1 MGTFAGKKRAVFDTF
16 YPRTRGKT
24 KCICYF
30 CLESNNTKT
39 KIRMDRRSFIKSA
52 GAATA
57 AGLVAPSAFSCKS
70 SEPVAG
76 EIVSRQETKVLIIG
90 GGPAGVCAA
99 IASARL
105 GIPTLIVDEGGCL
118 GGMATKGLV
127 SPFMT
132 CFDAT
137 GEIQCIQ
144 GLFGE
149 IVDRLVS
156 LGGAIHPREVR
167 HTSAFSAWI
176 TAGHDH
182 VTPFDAEILKF
193 VLDRM
198 CAEAGVKVLLHASFV
213 RPIQKGGKAAGA
225 VVLTRKGL
233 WEIHADQVIDCTG
246 DGSVAVGAGVPSEFG
261 NAEIGK
267 VQPSTL
273 FFRINS
279 VDSKKLEADVLAHLH
294 EFRKVD
300 GVSYR
305 ALHWHVLK
313 AEAAG
318 EWDIARKSVN
328 IYRAVREDEWAV
340 NCTRIANVDATD
352 SESLSAGEAEGRRQ
366 VMELMH
372 FFRKYVPGCENAAL
386 MCSASTLGIRESL
399 HIKGDYVLTAEDLL
413 SCKVP
418 EDSILLA
425 SNSVDVHGRNGAM
438 GTEYKTISGG
448 RWYGV
453 PFRSLLPEGID
464 NMLIAGRCL
473 SATSD
478 AAGAVRVIPPCM
490 AMGEAA
496 GTAAALSAKA
506 GTSPRSLDPRDL
518 LAQLK
523 KQNVFLG

>member
-1 MGTFAGKKRAVFDTF
+1 
-16 YPRTRGKT
+16 
-24 KCICYF
+24 
-30 CLESNNTKT
+30 
-39 KIRMDRRSFIKSA
+39 MDRRHFLKDVSV
-52 GAATA
+52 AAA
-57 AGLVAPSAFSCKS
+57 AAAVTPAAFSCSGRK
-70 SEPVAG
+70 EAAPCK
-76 EIVSRQETKVLIIG
+76 IVSSQETKVLIIG

-105 GIPTLIVDEGGCL
+105 GIPTLIVEEGGCL
-118 GGMATKGLV
+118 GGMATRGLV

-137 GEIQCIQ
+137 GEIQCIR

-149 IVDRLVS
+149 IVDRLVE
-156 LGGAIHPREVR
+156 LGGAIHPRDVR
-167 HTSAFSAWI
+167 HTSPFSAWI

-182 VTPFDAEILKF
+182 VTPFDAEILKY
-193 VLDRM
+193 VLDKM
-198 CAEAGVKVLLHASFV
+198 CAEAGVKVLLHSNFV
-213 RPIQKGGKAAGA
+213 SPIMKGDKVAGA
-225 VVLTRKGL
+225 VVLTKKGL
-233 WEIHADQVIDCTG
+233 WEIKADQVIDCTG
-246 DGSVAVGAGVPSEFG
+246 DGAVAAGAGVPSEFG
-261 NAEIGK
+261 NQELGK
-267 VQPSTL
+267 VQPATL

-279 VDSKKLEADVLAHLH
+279 VDSKKLEADVMAHIH

-313 AEAAG
+313 AEENG

-340 NCTRIANVDATD
+340 NCTRIPNVDATD

-366 VMELMH
+366 VMEMMH

-386 MCSASTLGIRESL
+386 MCSASTLGIRESR
-399 HIKGDYVLTAEDLL
+399 HIKGGYLLTADDLL
-413 SCKVP
+413 SCRVP

-453 PFRSLLPEGID
+453 PYRSLLPEGAD
-464 NMLIAGRCL
+464 NLLIAGRCL
-473 SATSD
+473 SASSD

-506 GTSPRSLDPRDL
+506 GTTPKRLDTGDL
-518 LAQLK
+518 LAALK
-523 KQNVFLG
+523 NQNVFLG